1 MNGRKCFKKLQ
12 FIDLRY
18 NMKEHNGTKKCY
30 LKIIIRVKEKAFSGQ
45 NSKTVPK
52 VPASWDPPPEESL
65 HLEYG

>member
-1 MNGRKCFKKLQ
+1 
-12 FIDLRY
+12 
-18 NMKEHNGTKKCY
+18 MKEHNGTKKCY